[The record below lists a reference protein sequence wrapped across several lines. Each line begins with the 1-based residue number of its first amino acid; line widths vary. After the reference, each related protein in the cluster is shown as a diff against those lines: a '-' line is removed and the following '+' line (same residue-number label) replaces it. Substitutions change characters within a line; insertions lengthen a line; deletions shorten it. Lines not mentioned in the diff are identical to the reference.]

1 MDAIIFLAPLSLL
14 LGGMGLL
21 AFFWTFKSGQ
31 YEDPKGAA
39 VRILDDHLD
48 QGPSQEP
55 AQPPAEIAQRPRH

>member
-48 QGPSQEP
+48 QGPDEALDKGP
-55 AQPPAEIAQRPRH
+55 AQPPA